1 MIEVR
6 DFVKGGFSMV
16 QIRASQ
22 VFTYSIDDA
31 VAAKKALDADEP
43 FEEVVEKYS
52 TCPSKQQGGDLG
64 WMPEEA
70 ALSLMGEKITKNETN
85 KIIGPVHSEY
95 GYHILMIT
103 EVETETQ
110 GIQQVDFAVISPE
123 ELHTRLDAGGSNL
136 TLLDLRESWEWDIAR
151 VEGSQ
156 LITRENSESILS
168 SLDKDRELIL
178 IDWKQ
183 DRSPSFVKWLL
194 QQGFSYAKCLEGGID
209 AWADKVDPSL
219 ARYEID
225 EDDGYRYEDIFED
238 DPDNEQND
246 DHNHEH

>member
-1 MIEVR
+1 ML
-6 DFVKGGFSMV
+6 

-22 VFTYSIDDA
+22 VFTHSIEDA

-43 FEEVVEKYS
+43 FNEVVQKYS

-70 ALSLMGEKITKNETN
+70 ALSLMGEKITKDETN

-103 EVETETQ
+103 EVKVENSDTQ
-110 GIQQVDFAVISPE
+110 QADLSVISPE
-123 ELHTRLDAGGSNL
+123 ELHNRISAGGSNL
-136 TLLDLRESWEWDIAR
+136 LLLDLRESWEWDIAHI
-151 VEGSQ
+151 EDSQ
-156 LITRENSESILS
+156 LITRENSKSIL
-168 SLDKDRELIL
+168 LNLEKDRELIL

-183 DRSPSFVKWLL
+183 DRSPSFVKWLV

-209 AWADKVDPSL
+209 AWSDKIDPSL
-219 ARYEID
+219 SRYDIES
-225 EDDGYRYEDIFED
+225 DDGYRYEDIIED
-238 DPDNEQND
+238 GPEEND
-246 DHNHEH
+246 THQHDH

>member
-1 MIEVR
+1 
-6 DFVKGGFSMV
+6 MV

-22 VFTYSIDDA
+22 VFTHSIEDA

-43 FEEVVEKYS
+43 FNEVVEKYS
-52 TCPSKQQGGDLG
+52 TCPSKQQEGDLG

-70 ALSLMGEKITKNETN
+70 ALSLMGEKITNDEIN

-95 GYHILMIT
+95 GYHILLIT
-103 EVETETQ
+103 EVKVENQ
-110 GIQQVDFAVISPE
+110 DSQSVDLTVITPE
-123 ELHTRLDAGGSNL
+123 ALDNRLSSGGSNL
-136 TLLDLRESWEWDIAR
+136 ILLDLRESWEWDIAHI
-151 VEGSQ
+151 EGSQ

-168 SLDKDRELIL
+168 NLKKDGELIL

-209 AWADKVDPSL
+209 AWSDKIDPSL
-219 ARYEID
+219 ARYEI
-225 EDDGYRYEDIFED
+225 ESDDGYRYEDIIDEGS
-238 DPDNEQND
+238 EQND
-246 DHNHEH
+246 THQHDH

>member
-1 MIEVR
+1 
-6 DFVKGGFSMV
+6 MV

-22 VFTYSIDDA
+22 VFTHSIEDA

-43 FEEVVEKYS
+43 FNEVVQKYS
-52 TCPSKQQGGDLG
+52 TCPSKQQEGDLG

-70 ALSLMGEKITKNETN
+70 ALSLMGEKITKDETN

-95 GYHILMIT
+95 GYHILLIT
-103 EVETETQ
+103 EVKVETQ
-110 GIQQVDFAVISPE
+110 DSQSVELTVITPE
-123 ELHTRLDAGGSNL
+123 ALDNRLSSGGSNL
-136 TLLDLRESWEWDIAR
+136 ILLDLRESWEWDIAHI
-151 VEGSQ
+151 EGSQ

-168 SLDKDRELIL
+168 NLKKDAELIL

-209 AWADKVDPSL
+209 AWSDKIDPSL
-219 ARYEID
+219 ARYEI
-225 EDDGYRYEDIFED
+225 ESDDGYRYEDIIDEGS
-238 DPDNEQND
+238 EQND
-246 DHNHEH
+246 THQHDH

>member
-1 MIEVR
+1 ML
-6 DFVKGGFSMV
+6 

-22 VFTYSIDDA
+22 VFTHSIEDA

-43 FEEVVEKYS
+43 FNEVVQKYS

-70 ALSLMGEKITKNETN
+70 ALSLMGEKITKDETN

-103 EVETETQ
+103 EVKVEDSDTQ
-110 GIQQVDFAVISPE
+110 QADLSVISPE
-123 ELHTRLDAGGSNL
+123 ELHNRISAGGSNL
-136 TLLDLRESWEWDIAR
+136 ILLDLREGWEWDVAHI
-151 VEGSQ
+151 EGSQ

-168 SLDKDRELIL
+168 NLKKDRELIL

-194 QQGFSYAKCLEGGID
+194 EQGFSYAKCLEGGID
-209 AWADKVDPSL
+209 AWSDKIDPSL
-219 ARYEID
+219 ARYEI
-225 EDDGYRYEDIFED
+225 ESDDGYRYEDIIDEGS
-238 DPDNEQND
+238 EQND
-246 DHNHEH
+246 THQHDH

>member
-1 MIEVR
+1 ML
-6 DFVKGGFSMV
+6 

-22 VFTYSIDDA
+22 VFTHSIEDA

-43 FEEVVEKYS
+43 FNEVVQKYS

-70 ALSLMGEKITKNETN
+70 ALSLMGEKITKDETN

-103 EVETETQ
+103 EVKVEDSDTQ
-110 GIQQVDFAVISPE
+110 QADLSVISPE
-123 ELHTRLDAGGSNL
+123 ELHNRISAGGSNL
-136 TLLDLRESWEWDIAR
+136 VLLDLRESWEWDIAHI
-151 VEGSQ
+151 EDSQ
-156 LITRENSESILS
+156 LITRENSKSILS
-168 SLDKDRELIL
+168 NLKKDGELIL

-183 DRSPSFVKWLL
+183 DRSPSFVKWLV

-209 AWADKVDPSL
+209 AWSDKIDPSL

-225 EDDGYRYEDIFED
+225 EDDGYRYEDIID
-238 DPDNEQND
+238 DGSEQND
-246 DHNHEH
+246 THQHDH

>member
-1 MIEVR
+1 
-6 DFVKGGFSMV
+6 MV

-22 VFTYSIDDA
+22 VFTHSIEDA

-43 FEEVVEKYS
+43 FNEVVRKYS
-52 TCPSKQQGGDLG
+52 TCPSKQQEGDLG

-70 ALSLMGEKITKNETN
+70 ALSLMGEKITKDETN

-95 GYHILMIT
+95 GYHILLIT
-103 EVETETQ
+103 EVKVENQ
-110 GIQQVDFAVISPE
+110 DSQSVDLIVITPE
-123 ELHTRLDAGGSNL
+123 ALDNRLSAGGSNL
-136 TLLDLRESWEWDIAR
+136 ILLDLRESWEWDIAHI
-151 VEGSQ
+151 EGSQ

-168 SLDKDRELIL
+168 NLKKDGELIL

-183 DRSPSFVKWLL
+183 DRSPSFVKWLV

-209 AWADKVDPSL
+209 AWSDKIDPSL

-225 EDDGYRYEDIFED
+225 EDDGYRYEDIID
-238 DPDNEQND
+238 DGSEENEAHQH
-246 DHNHEH
+246 DH

>member
-1 MIEVR
+1 
-6 DFVKGGFSMV
+6 MV
-16 QIRASQ
+16 QVRASQ
-22 VFTYSIDDA
+22 VFTHSIEDA
-31 VAAKKALDADEP
+31 VAARKALDADMP
-43 FEEVVEKYS
+43 FAEVVEKYS

-70 ALSLMGEKITKNETN
+70 ALSLMGEKITESETN

-103 EVETETQ
+103 EVKVENQE
-110 GIQQVDFAVISPE
+110 GQQIDLAVISPE
-123 ELHTRLDAGGSNL
+123 ELHQRLDAGGSNL

-151 VEGSQ
+151 IEGSQ
-156 LITRENSESILS
+156 LVTRENSESILAAI
-168 SLDKDRELIL
+168 DKDRELVL

-194 QQGFSYAKCLEGGID
+194 QKGFSYTKCLEGGID
-209 AWADKVDPSL
+209 AWADKIDPSI

-238 DPDNEQND
+238 DTDNEQNGNHQGH
-246 DHNHEH
+246 DH

>member
-1 MIEVR
+1 ML
-6 DFVKGGFSMV
+6 

-22 VFTYSIDDA
+22 VFTHSIEDA

-43 FEEVVEKYS
+43 FNEVVQKYS

-70 ALSLMGEKITKNETN
+70 ALSLMGEKVTKDETN

-103 EVETETQ
+103 EVKVENSDTQ
-110 GIQQVDFAVISPE
+110 QADLSVISPE
-123 ELHTRLDAGGSNL
+123 ELHNRISAGGSNL
-136 TLLDLRESWEWDIAR
+136 ILLDLRESWEWDIAHI
-151 VEGSQ
+151 EDSQ
-156 LITRENSESILS
+156 LITRENSKSIL
-168 SLDKDRELIL
+168 LNLEKDRELIL

-183 DRSPSFVKWLL
+183 DRSPSFVKWLV

-209 AWADKVDPSL
+209 AWSDKIDPSL
-219 ARYEID
+219 ARYEI
-225 EDDGYRYEDIFED
+225 ESDDGYRYEDIIED
-238 DPDNEQND
+238 GPEEND
-246 DHNHEH
+246 THQHDH

>member
-1 MIEVR
+1 
-6 DFVKGGFSMV
+6 MV

-22 VFTYSIDDA
+22 VFTHSIEDA

-43 FEEVVEKYS
+43 FNEIVEKYS
-52 TCPSKQQGGDLG
+52 TCPSKQQEGDLG

-70 ALSLMGEKITKNETN
+70 ALSLMGEKITKDEIN

-95 GYHILMIT
+95 GYHILLIT
-103 EVETETQ
+103 EVKVENQDSQSVELT
-110 GIQQVDFAVISPE
+110 VITPE
-123 ELHTRLDAGGSNL
+123 ALDNRLSSGGSNL
-136 TLLDLRESWEWDIAR
+136 ILLDLRESWEWDIAHI
-151 VEGSQ
+151 EGSQ

-168 SLDKDRELIL
+168 NLKKDAELIL

-209 AWADKVDPSL
+209 AWSDKIDPSL
-219 ARYEID
+219 ARYEI
-225 EDDGYRYEDIFED
+225 ESDDGYRYEDIIDEGS
-238 DPDNEQND
+238 EQND
-246 DHNHEH
+246 THQHDH

>member
-1 MIEVR
+1 
-6 DFVKGGFSMV
+6 MV

-22 VFTYSIDDA
+22 VFTHSIEDA

-43 FEEVVEKYS
+43 FNEVVKKYS
-52 TCPSKQQGGDLG
+52 TCPSKQQEGDLG

-70 ALSLMGEKITKNETN
+70 ALSLMGEKITKDETN

-95 GYHILMIT
+95 GYHILLIT
-103 EVETETQ
+103 EVKVENQDSQSVELT
-110 GIQQVDFAVISPE
+110 VITPE
-123 ELHTRLDAGGSNL
+123 ALDNRLSSGGSNL
-136 TLLDLRESWEWDIAR
+136 ILLDLRESWEWDIAHI
-151 VEGSQ
+151 EGSQ

-168 SLDKDRELIL
+168 NLKKDGELIL

-183 DRSPSFVKWLL
+183 DRSPSFVKWLV

-209 AWADKVDPSL
+209 AWSDKIDPSL

-225 EDDGYRYEDIFED
+225 EDDGYRYEDIID
-238 DPDNEQND
+238 DGSEENEAHKH
-246 DHNHEH
+246 DH

>member
-1 MIEVR
+1 
-6 DFVKGGFSMV
+6 MV

-22 VFTYSIDDA
+22 VFTHSIEDA

-43 FEEVVEKYS
+43 FNEVVQKYS
-52 TCPSKQQGGDLG
+52 TCPSKQQEGDLG

-70 ALSLMGEKITKNETN
+70 ALSLMGEKITKDETN

-95 GYHILMIT
+95 GYHILLIT
-103 EVETETQ
+103 EVKVENQ
-110 GIQQVDFAVISPE
+110 DSQSVDLTVITPE
-123 ELHTRLDAGGSNL
+123 ALDNRLSSGGSNL
-136 TLLDLRESWEWDIAR
+136 ILLDLRESWEWDIAHI
-151 VEGSQ
+151 EGSQ

-168 SLDKDRELIL
+168 NLKKDGELIL

-209 AWADKVDPSL
+209 AWSDKIDPSL
-219 ARYEID
+219 ARYEI
-225 EDDGYRYEDIFED
+225 ESDDGYRYEDIIED
-238 DPDNEQND
+238 GPEEND
-246 DHNHEH
+246 THQHDH

>member
-1 MIEVR
+1 ML
-6 DFVKGGFSMV
+6 

-22 VFTYSIDDA
+22 VFTHSIEDA

-43 FEEVVEKYS
+43 FNEVVQKYS

-70 ALSLMGEKITKNETN
+70 ALSLMGEKVTKDETN

-103 EVETETQ
+103 EVKVENSDTQ
-110 GIQQVDFAVISPE
+110 QADLSVISPE
-123 ELHTRLDAGGSNL
+123 ELHNRISAGGSNL
-136 TLLDLRESWEWDIAR
+136 LLLDLRESWEWDIAHI
-151 VEGSQ
+151 EDSQ
-156 LITRENSESILS
+156 LITRENSKSIL
-168 SLDKDRELIL
+168 LNLEKDRELIL

-183 DRSPSFVKWLL
+183 DRSPSFVKWLV

-209 AWADKVDPSL
+209 AWSDKIDPSL
-219 ARYEID
+219 ARYEI
-225 EDDGYRYEDIFED
+225 ESDDGYRYEDIIDEGS
-238 DPDNEQND
+238 EQND
-246 DHNHEH
+246 THQHDH

>member
-1 MIEVR
+1 
-6 DFVKGGFSMV
+6 MV

-22 VFTYSIDDA
+22 VFTHSIEDA

-43 FEEVVEKYS
+43 FNEVVQKYS
-52 TCPSKQQGGDLG
+52 TCPSKQQEGDLG

-70 ALSLMGEKITKNETN
+70 ALSLMGEKITNDEIN

-95 GYHILMIT
+95 GYHILLIT
-103 EVETETQ
+103 EVKVENQ
-110 GIQQVDFAVISPE
+110 DSQSVDLSVITPE
-123 ELHTRLDAGGSNL
+123 ALDSRLSAGGSNL
-136 TLLDLRESWEWDIAR
+136 ILLDLRESWEWDIAHI
-151 VEGSQ
+151 EGSQ

-168 SLDKDRELIL
+168 NLKKDGELIL

-183 DRSPSFVKWLL
+183 DRSPSFVKWLV

-209 AWADKVDPSL
+209 AWSDKIDPSL

-225 EDDGYRYEDIFED
+225 EDDGYRYEDIID
-238 DPDNEQND
+238 DGSEENEAHQH
-246 DHNHEH
+246 DH